1 MSDNTEDKKPP
12 IKLVADNGPV
22 PSKEQRKSEQDI
34 ERARWNAK
42 AAWSVAIANVL
53 RAVAG
58 SQECVLDMANLLIKA
73 IEAENALIEL
83 TDRPLPVHE
92 LREAITPP
100 SVDRK
105 EHYPDT
111 YLDAYGVEQIIQGA
125 LRLAAHGVLRE
136 RPHFGGKYSTEL
148 IKRGG
153 DGIKPDVEVVRVM
166 TRAEEK
172 KYRQERAERD
182 ALLKT
187 LRESPPTPGEQ
198 QKPWSSRDSIS
209 YRDLPKKRP

>member
-1 MSDNTEDKKPP
+1 MKSKWEILGVGARIAGVWLRRSRAPGVGHLKNGKQIATWALAIIKPK
-12 IKLVADNGPV
+12 I
-22 PSKEQRKSEQDI
+22 
-34 ERARWNAK
+34 ARHTIILSTN
-42 AAWSVAIANVL
+42 
-53 RAVAG
+53 
-58 SQECVLDMANLLIKA
+58 NLF
-73 IEAENALIEL
+73 
-83 TDRPLPVHE
+83 LPT
-92 LREAITPP
+92 TPTSP
-100 SVDRK
+100 TVDRK

-148 IKRGG
+148 IKRGV

-172 KYRQERAERD
+172 KYRQERSERD

-187 LRESPPTPGEQ
+187 LRESPPTPRER
-198 QKPWSSRDSIS
+198 QKPWSSRDTIS